1 MHPSMEGSALRSS
14 AAHTLLGN
22 PPDTSLLAQRSA
34 GGTTAASVMPPM
46 MDPSQIY
53 IAGFSSV
60 AMPVNYATPA
70 FSPATGAPVVMT
82 SGAPL
87 AYTASGASIRSSASL
102 MLLGGG
108 DLVSVGAA
116 PMAVYQARST
126 PGMPQPLS
134 SPALRGD
141 TLRSFS
147 LFSPASPG
155 APWLNTAGCFR
166 PTGLILVKSVAS
178 PSPASLPPPPQY
190 SSVVK
195 SSASGATAF
204 YQDVGG
210 AGGVT
215 RPVFGSYLT
224 PVVRTG
230 DAGKGYE
237 AGAYYEGRVKRFN
250 PIRGYGFLAATHKL
264 IPLQCW
270 KEMQLAKA
278 AELITAPEKQGNSPN
293 ATLRIN
299 SGSGGEIEA
308 KIGKGAPPM
317 AVSGVNATAE
327 TNVHINGDDLVYIKG
342 APYVRHTVT
351 MGDIFVHY
359 HCLQLSPCEV
369 DAEAN
374 GGFVNLP
381 AGSPVQFKAEVF
393 VPAELMEKA
402 SNNKEAAAMLKSL
415 GVSVAENSNLL
426 SGAIATK
433 KGWGYQAMD
442 VCLLPPKGTLPTQQG
457 SLKSATAAE
466 GIAAKG
472 NFSDSMSPLSLR
484 KHAASPPTG
493 SAHEMP
499 ISDNDES
506 SPTAPNRAS
515 SLPPLSQ
522 TLKICI
528 SAEQA
533 GMPSPPSFEE
543 AMSGMPQMMA
553 LPNCAACV
561 PSYRVG
567 RYR

>member
-1 MHPSMEGSALRSS
+1 
-14 AAHTLLGN
+14 
-22 PPDTSLLAQRSA
+22 
-34 GGTTAASVMPPM
+34 M

-53 IAGFSSV
+53 IAVFSSV

-70 FSPATGAPVVMT
+70 FSPATGPPAVMT

-87 AYTASGASIRSSASL
+87 AYTAAGASIRSSASS

-108 DLVSVGAA
+108 GLVSVGAA
-116 PMAVYQARST
+116 PMEVYQARSI
-126 PGMPQPLS
+126 PGMSQPLS
-134 SPALRGD
+134 SPSLRED
-141 TLRSFS
+141 TLRSLS
-147 LFSPASPG
+147 LFSPAPPV

-204 YQDVGG
+204 YRDAGG

-230 DAGKGYE
+230 DAGKGYD

-278 AELITAPEKQGNSPN
+278 AELTTAPEKQGNTPN
-293 ATLRIN
+293 ATLRIS
-299 SGSGGEIEA
+299 SGSGGDIEA
-308 KIGKGAPPM
+308 KIDKGAPPM
-317 AVSGVNATAE
+317 AVSGFNATAE
-327 TNVHINGDDLVYIKG
+327 TNVHINGDDLAYIKG
-342 APYVRHTVT
+342 APYVRHAVT

-359 HCLQLSPCEV
+359 HCLQLSPREV
-369 DAEAN
+369 AAEAN
-374 GGFVNLP
+374 GGFVDLP
-381 AGSPVQFKAEVF
+381 AGSRVQFKAEVL

-426 SGAIATK
+426 SGAIVTK
-433 KGWGYQAMD
+433 KGMGWGYQAMD

-457 SLKSATAAE
+457 SLKFATAAE
-466 GIAAKG
+466 GIAAEG
-472 NFSDSMSPLSLR
+472 DFSDSMSPLSLR

-499 ISDNDES
+499 SSDNDES